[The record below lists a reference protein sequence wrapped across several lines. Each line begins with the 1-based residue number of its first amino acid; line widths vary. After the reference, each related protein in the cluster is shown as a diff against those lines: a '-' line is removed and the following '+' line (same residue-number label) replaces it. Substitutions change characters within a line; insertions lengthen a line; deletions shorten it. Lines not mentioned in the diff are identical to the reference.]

1 MTKQDIRNIGQEKLQ
16 ETVLMPRALFPA
28 LTIRFARPLL
38 CRTLVAAAALTVG
51 LFGTAAQAKWP
62 DAPIKLIVPYVA
74 GSAPDV
80 VLRPV
85 AEAMGREL
93 NTTIVV
99 ENRGGA
105 SGMIGTQAAARALPD
120 GNTIAFGNVVT
131 LAINPALYSEMSYDP
146 VKDFQPISLAIG
158 NANALVVRKDLPVN
172 TVEEL
177 IAYAK
182 KYPGKLSMGSA
193 GVGSTG
199 HLAGALMM
207 SRTGIS
213 MVHVPY
219 KSGQQGLTNMLGGD
233 IDIMFENLAGILP
246 YARNGQV
253 KVLAVT
259 SLKRAPSLPD
269 TPTLDEQGLKG
280 FEFVAW
286 GGIIAP
292 KGIPAAVL
300 SKLNDA
306 VHKALLDPA
315 VLKTN
320 ATFAVDVMPS
330 TPEEFTALIAT
341 ETPKWAQVVEQANAK
356 QN

>member
-1 MTKQDIRNIGQEKLQ
+1 
-16 ETVLMPRALFPA
+16 MPRALNS
-28 LTIRFARPLL
+28 
-38 CRTLVAAAALTVG
+38 TLAICFDRSFLRRAIVAATLPLTALLGAA
-51 LFGTAAQAKWP
+51 ANAEWP

-85 AEAMGREL
+85 AQAMGREL
-93 NTTIVV
+93 NATIVV

-131 LAINPALYSEMSYDP
+131 LAINPALYSNLSYDP
-146 VKDFQPISLAIG
+146 VKDFQPLSLAIG
-158 NANALVVRKDLPVN
+158 NANALVARKDLPVN
-172 TVEEL
+172 SVEEL

-182 KYPGKLSMGSA
+182 KNPDQLTMGSA

-207 SRTGIS
+207 SRTGIK

-219 KSGQQGLTNMLGGD
+219 KSGQQGVTNMLGGD
-233 IDIMFENLAGILP
+233 IDIMFENLASILP
-246 YARNGQV
+246 YARNNQI

-259 SLKRAPSLPD
+259 SLQRAPSLPD

-292 KGIPAAVL
+292 KGIPADVL
-300 SKLNDA
+300 KKLNKA
-306 VHKALLDPA
+306 VHKALQDPA

-320 ATFAVDVMPS
+320 ETFAVDVMPS
-330 TPEEFTALIAT
+330 TPEAFSELIAS
-341 ETPKWAQVVEQANAK
+341 ETPKWAQVVEQAQAK

>member
-1 MTKQDIRNIGQEKLQ
+1 MTRTPL
-16 ETVLMPRALFPA
+16 PA
-28 LTIRFARPLL
+28 LKISFAQPFL
-38 CRTLVAAAALTVG
+38 CRTIATAALLATS

-93 NTTIVV
+93 GTTIIV

-105 SGMIGTQAAARALPD
+105 SGMIGTQAAARAQPD

-131 LAINPALYSEMSYDP
+131 LAINPALYSDMTYDP
-146 VKDFQPISLAIG
+146 IKDFQPVSLAIG
-158 NANALVVRKDLPVN
+158 NANALVARKDLPVN
-172 TVEEL
+172 NVEEL

-182 KYPGKLSMGSA
+182 KNPGKLSMGSS

-207 SRTGIS
+207 SRTGID

-246 YARNGQV
+246 YVRNGQI

-292 KGIPAAVL
+292 KGIPAEVL
-300 SKLNDA
+300 SKLNNA

-320 ATFAVDVMPS
+320 DTFAVDVMPS
-330 TPEEFTALIAT
+330 TPEEFSALIAT
-341 ETPKWAQVVEQANAK
+341 ETPKWAKVVEQANAK